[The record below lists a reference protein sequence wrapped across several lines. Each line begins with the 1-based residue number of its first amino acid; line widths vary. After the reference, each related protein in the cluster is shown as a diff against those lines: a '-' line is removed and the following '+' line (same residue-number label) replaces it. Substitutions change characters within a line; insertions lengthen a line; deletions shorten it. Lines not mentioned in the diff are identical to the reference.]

1 MVVDLFLL
9 LFLVIGVY
17 KGWTKGFIM
26 AVVSFVS
33 VFIALALALQFSG
46 WVEGYLKQQT
56 DSNND
61 WISFLAFLLVLIG
74 AMIGIRILGKI
85 IEKSVELV
93 MLGLVNRLA
102 GVVLFI
108 FIYLSLF
115 AVLMVYL
122 KQFEIVGNDTAIH
135 SKSYTYI
142 INFGGWVIDFFAEWL
157 PTIKNLF
164 NDTKEF
170 IKQKT

>member
-1 MVVDLFLL
+1 
-9 LFLVIGVY
+9 
-17 KGWTKGFIM
+17 M

-33 VFIALALALQFSG
+33 FFIALALALQFSG

-135 SKSYTYI
+135 SKSYTYL

-170 IKQKT
+170 IQQKT